1 MFEKEADK
9 YVKVFTDRSYIWSN
23 DKLMQLQLRETYKD
37 GAEYG
42 YKKAMEE
49 WKKCFLS
56 CSSPYCSNNFPT
68 IKSNGVLG
76 CMEKIE
82 K

>member
-1 MFEKEADK
+1 MFEKEAFDYGMIYAK
-9 YVKVFTDRSYIWSN
+9 TTLLNTNKE
-23 DKLMQLQLRETYKD
+23 LEQAYKD

-42 YKKAMEE
+42 YNKALEE